1 MPPKKLVI
9 DCDPGNDDAMA
20 ILMALA
26 DVNCDINAITCV
38 AGNCDVTQASLNA
51 LRTLKVANRLDVS
64 LTLYLSRSGPYIYNL
79 FILVVYWLLK
89 TPLSNTINNI
99 TFLL

>member
-26 DVNCDINAITCV
+26 DVNCDIIAITCV

-64 LTLYLSRSGPYIYNL
+64 LTLYLNYIIINKFIYIYKC
-79 FILVVYWLLK
+79 FIKRCPPNVK
-89 TPLSNTINNI
+89 NI
-99 TFLL
+99 HFKM

>member
-26 DVNCDINAITCV
+26 DVNCDIIAITCV

-64 LTLYLSRSGPYIYNL
+64 LTLYLNYIYINKC
-79 FILVVYWLLK
+79 FIKGCPPNVK
-89 TPLSNTINNI
+89 NI
-99 TFLL
+99 HFKM